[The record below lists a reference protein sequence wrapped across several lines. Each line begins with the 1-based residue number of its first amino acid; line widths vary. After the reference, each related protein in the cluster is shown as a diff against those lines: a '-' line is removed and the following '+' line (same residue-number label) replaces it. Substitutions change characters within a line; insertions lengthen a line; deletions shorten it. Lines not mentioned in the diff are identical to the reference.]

1 MMSEEYAQFA
11 CSSDEADPAPHMEV
25 TVTDQ
30 DGVNIEVNLEK
41 MPKMKGR
48 KGFAAR
54 VVFGIH
60 FEEHI
65 KIAEIECKAV
75 NEVGEA
81 SSKMTTRVQ
90 CMYKI

>member
-1 MMSEEYAQFA
+1 MSEEYAQFA
-11 CSSDEADPAPHMEV
+11 CSSDEADPAPHVEV

-30 DGVNIEVNLEK
+30 EK
-41 MPKMKGR
+41 RPKMKGR

-65 KIAEIECKAV
+65 KMAEIECKAV

-81 SSKMTTRVQ
+81 SSKMTTHVQ
-90 CMYKI
+90 CKY

>member
-1 MMSEEYAQFA
+1 MMSEEYTQYA
-11 CSSDEADPAPHMEV
+11 CSSDEADPAPRMEV
-25 TVTDQ
+25 SVTDQ
-30 DGVNIEVNLEK
+30 NGDAIDINIEK

-65 KIAEIECKAV
+65 KTAAIECKAV
-75 NEVGEA
+75 NEAGEA
-81 SSKMTTRVQ
+81 KSNMITRVQ
-90 CMYKI
+90 CK

>member
-30 DGVNIEVNLEK
+30 DGVNIEVNSE
-41 MPKMKGR
+41 KMKGR

-65 KIAEIECKAV
+65 KMAEIECKAV

-90 CMYKI
+90 CKYKI

>member
-1 MMSEEYAQFA
+1 MSEEYAQFA

-30 DGVNIEVNLEK
+30 DGANIEVNLER

-90 CMYKI
+90 CKYKIR